1 MQKHAL
7 TLATA
12 LMGAGLLTACG
23 GSTTSPPAKITYTA
37 TLTGANERPT
47 PVTSSATGT
56 WTGVLDPQTNTLTYT
71 MTFTG
76 LSANSTAS
84 HIHAQGDV
92 NTAAG
97 VVLNFQNFT
106 YFGGNPV
113 PTGLLSDPRRVQ
125 LGATYHF

>member
-7 TLATA
+7 KLATA
-12 LMGAGLLTACG
+12 LLGVGMMACG
-23 GSTTSPPAKITYTA
+23 SDKPTAPAKITYTA
-37 TLTGANERPT
+37 TLTGAAERPT

-71 MTFTG
+71 MTFSG
-76 LSANSTAS
+76 LSANSSAS

-97 VVLNFQNFT
+97 VVLNFQNFA
-106 YFGGNPV
+106 
-113 PTGLLSDPRRVQ
+113 
-125 LGATYHF
+125 GATTLFTPGSTS